1 MNVQTQ
7 PLLVAGCNRKWTEDG
22 LDQIA
27 KAFRMWHGKGRHDT
41 LAAARLKRYKASGKE
56 PKGPKRWLSFEA
68 LIFAAT
74 LVKNDDDR
82 TRLRALLNID
92 EPMQQLPTAEERAA
106 AAEVRATTAEAERD
120 AALLDAAAQKP
131 LKETAKRLRE
141 HLDTQKAT
149 VRAAKAAA
157 KEQVKEAKAA
167 AKEALQ
173 EALQERGAALE
184 EAAAARLEE
193 RELELQAEH
202 GYLLQQQRKALNVAR
217 ARARDAEAAEA
228 RAERRVTKLQKEL
241 AEKEADEEEAAEE
254 EDLMDEDDRPC
265 GHHRCRST
273 CCRAAMRRRAS
284 TSPSRPSCG
293 R

>member
-1 MNVQTQ
+1 MLFFTFLMLQAKPAPVPELRRWAIDTLKYLSVWQSQGAAGLPASWRPQRNYVPEVFTH
-7 PLLVAGCNRKWTEDG
+7 LVAGCNRKWTDDG

-27 KAFRMWHGKGRHDT
+27 KGFRMWEGKGRHYT
-41 LAAARLKRYKASGKE
+41 LDAGRLKRYKASGKE

-68 LIFAAT
+68 LFFTAT
-74 LVKNDDDR
+74 LVKNDNDR

-120 AALLDAAAQKP
+120 AALLDAATQKA
-131 LKETAKRLRE
+131 LKETALTTQRQTAKRLRE
-141 HLDTQKAT
+141 HSDTQKET

-167 AKEALQ
+167 AKEALK

-184 EAAAARLEE
+184 EAAAAQLEE

-202 GYLLQQQRKALNVAR
+202 GYLL
-217 ARARDAEAAEA
+217 
-228 RAERRVTKLQKEL
+228 
-241 AEKEADEEEAAEE
+241 
-254 EDLMDEDDRPC
+254 
-265 GHHRCRST
+265 
-273 CCRAAMRRRAS
+273 
-284 TSPSRPSCG
+284 
-293 R
+293 